1 MVNGFGYRSSDE
13 VKSQFDQCMLRG
25 ELESIYKDICL
36 MDSPDGHGRNE
47 GHDNEGILEKKCDL
61 VRNAIELIEQYCL
74 VNLYSNQF
82 FWN

>member
-1 MVNGFGYRSSDE
+1 
-13 VKSQFDQCMLRG
+13 
-25 ELESIYKDICL
+25 

-82 FWN
+82 FWNWNKKKITKNIILQYFY